1 MIQKA
6 VSIVHQNIEAFAL
19 MLAGVNTKRKSEICF
34 FLRFNYKIISCVGNR
49 QLIYVRDGM
58 ATGATFTAY
67 AARSKNCI
75 RSIFKD

>member
-34 FLRFNYKIISCVGNR
+34 FCALIITLFHVLAIDSLFTYVMAWR
-49 QLIYVRDGM
+49 QGQHLLHMPLEAR
-58 ATGATFTAY
+58 TA
-67 AARSKNCI
+67 
-75 RSIFKD
+75 